1 MIENYEI
8 FFVVHLK
15 FGIIVLYYYYQVNNI
30 TKNEMEY
37 IQYEFIY
44 IEYIMNLNTRFWI
57 KRMAI
62 YVIFLITF

>member
-1 MIENYEI
+1 
-8 FFVVHLK
+8 
-15 FGIIVLYYYYQVNNI
+15 
-30 TKNEMEY
+30 MEY

-62 YVIFLITF
+62 YVIFLITFQLVAYILKLS

>member
-15 FGIIVLYYYYQVNNI
+15 FGMIVLYYYYQVNNI